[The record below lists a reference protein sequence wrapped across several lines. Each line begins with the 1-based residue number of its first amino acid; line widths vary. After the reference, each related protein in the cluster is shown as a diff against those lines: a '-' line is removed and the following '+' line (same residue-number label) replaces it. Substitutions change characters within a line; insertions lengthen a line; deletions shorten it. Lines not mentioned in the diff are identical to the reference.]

1 MTTERSNIEGFWDEF
16 CDWCDDSGVGDP
28 RNGGEPDDW
37 NAWWECWNAALD
49 AKEDRETNIDQLRPL
64 GE

>member
-1 MTTERSNIEGFWDEF
+1 MVRSNNEAHWDEF

-28 RNGGEPDDW
+28 RNGTHVDDW
-37 NAWWECWNAALD
+37 GIWFECWKAALD
-49 AKEDRETNIDQLRPL
+49 AHEAADAAE